1 MKILYAIQATGNGHI
16 SRAKE
21 LIPIFLKHVQVDILL
36 SGTSADVTLDFPI
49 KYRFRGFS
57 FVFGQNGGVAIIKT
71 LMRMNFVRL
80 FKEIR
85 GLNLDEYDLIIN
97 DFEPVSAW
105 ASLLRKKKCMALSHQ
120 YSLLNSKVPK
130 SKKISFLSKAI
141 LKYYA
146 PASWGYGFHFK
157 KYDKDIF
164 LPIIKKEIKNN
175 SPIKKNYYT
184 VYLPAY
190 SDEKIIKILSMIPK
204 TNWKVFSKNSKES
217 YRVDNVRIKPID
229 SKKFNIS
236 LVNCRGVLCGAGF
249 ETPAEALY
257 LRKKLLVI
265 PMQNQFEQQC
275 NAAALE
281 EMGVPVLKKLTINAV
296 TTIQEWVS
304 SKKIIKVDYS
314 GSSDKV
320 VNQLFLEY
328 IKNKTKLKPNKTEI
342 LSFSFYRKKTKQP
355 IF

>member
-1 MKILYAIQATGNGHI
+1 MKILYAIQATGNGHV

-21 LIPIFLKHVQVDILL
+21 LIPLFLKHVQVDILL
-36 SGTSADVTLDFPI
+36 SGTAADVALDFPI
-49 KYRFRGFS
+49 KYRYQGFS
-57 FVFGQNGGVAIIKT
+57 FVFGQNGGVDLLKT
-71 LMRMNFVRL
+71 FMQMNLFRL
-80 FKEIR
+80 IKEIR
-85 GLNLDEYDLIIN
+85 GLDVDQYDLIIN

-105 ASLLRKKKCMALSHQ
+105 ASWFKRKKCMALSHQ
-120 YSLLNSKVPK
+120 YSLLNPNVPK
-130 SKKISFLSKAI
+130 SSKSRFLSYFI

-146 PASWGYGFHFK
+146 PTGWGYGFHFK

-190 SDEKIIKILSMIPK
+190 SDEKIIKILSMLPK

-217 YRVDNVRIKPID
+217 YRVGNVRIKPIN

-236 LVNCRGVLCGAGF
+236 LVNCKGVLCGAGF

-265 PMQNQFEQQC
+265 PMHNQYEQQC

-281 EMGVPVLKKLTINAV
+281 EMGVPVINKLSKNSIDV
-296 TTIQEWVS
+296 LQQWIS
-304 SKKIIKVDYS
+304 SKKIIKVDYTES
-314 GSSDKV
+314 NDKV
-320 VNQLFLEY
+320 INQLFLEY
-328 IKNKTKLKPNKTEI
+328 IKNKTKTIASNNKYPKIKLFSKKPNQT
-342 LSFSFYRKKTKQP
+342 